1 VIRVVERGSDAPGG
15 GAAPEITPP
24 RAGVEKAGF
33 IDSSDGAK
41 LYAGSTAAR
50 GRTVRD
56 APLPPATRVF
66 VSGTHPGAPMWW
78 YVTAYLPSAMV
89 RGYVEAFR
97 VNIDLP
103 EPLAELRQ
111 LVGGETAEG
120 LAREKFGG
128 AVRDGRDLRYYENV
142 LLYVNRQRGRR
153 GIAGVYQDPGVL
165 GGGSNNVQLYAGHR
179 IWLVSPEYAR
189 ALEAVVPSGSLTGGA
204 VAKARRFAGH
214 LQDILHSVTESRDH
228 LDEVAGE
235 FAQAIRDHLPEIVGI
250 VAGFVMAEATS
261 MFLAAAPTGV
271 TQAAAAFIQL
281 VLAALGAA
289 GMVTAGIEALKHGS
303 EWLAVAW
310 TAKGQPEKVTAASKA
325 FLRMLVALAMAA
337 LNYLGAKGSYGK
349 ALAIA
354 HEIPPGG
361 HADAKLAGQ
370 GEGAAAGEAP
380 RDRSSRPVE
389 AEADPAAR
397 HGEVA
402 ESDPAGRK
410 GSRPEGR
417 GFMAGSIDNASRD
430 SPCMPVSP
438 RT

>member
-1 VIRVVERGSDAPGG
+1 MIRVVERGSDAPGG

-189 ALEAVVPSGSLTGGA
+189 ALEAVVPSG
-204 VAKARRFAGH
+204 
-214 LQDILHSVTESRDH
+214 
-228 LDEVAGE
+228 
-235 FAQAIRDHLPEIVGI
+235 
-250 VAGFVMAEATS
+250 
-261 MFLAAAPTGV
+261 
-271 TQAAAAFIQL
+271 
-281 VLAALGAA
+281 
-289 GMVTAGIEALKHGS
+289 
-303 EWLAVAW
+303 
-310 TAKGQPEKVTAASKA
+310 
-325 FLRMLVALAMAA
+325 
-337 LNYLGAKGSYGK
+337 
-349 ALAIA
+349 
-354 HEIPPGG
+354 
-361 HADAKLAGQ
+361 
-370 GEGAAAGEAP
+370 
-380 RDRSSRPVE
+380 
-389 AEADPAAR
+389 
-397 HGEVA
+397 
-402 ESDPAGRK
+402 
-410 GSRPEGR
+410 
-417 GFMAGSIDNASRD
+417 
-430 SPCMPVSP
+430 
-438 RT
+438 